1 MSFKIFSLQLLGKIK
16 PVETI
21 EKNRK
26 TLADD
31 FAEFQRV
38 ESSDELKLYFELEKE
53 VNSAEFKKNKAAIEV
68 LHFKG
73 SREFNL
79 LKEFQSLEKKHSIR
93 DFLKVEGS
101 SDLER
106 FKKLKNAEKTAEYN
120 ELKKYVNDGRFA
132 KEKKEILTQVYKGSP
147 EEKQAKEFHKL
158 EKSKQI
164 SVWNELQNPARLKGE
179 ESAKHSKKLEIFNE
193 TKSSS
198 LLKRY
203 LELKELINS
212 DSFKKRVAFLQDQ
225 TKFENSEANRKFKRY
240 KQLEN
245 DPDISFFTGFEKSK
259 LYKNYLAVVD
269 SADLKRYRELK
280 QTTTSAEFAERKKY
294 LEDPKKWEKTEE
306 FKRQQQYSELKKQP
320 HLVKYFKN
328 KGTSV
333 FDFLRNWEVVFED
346 DFSAAKPDNDKWSF
360 TSLAADKMLGD
371 NFSLTGD
378 LHHFTAGKNLKTAS
392 KLTIEVRKEKATGK
406 IWQMPSGFVQATLDY
421 TSGLISSWKSFS
433 AEDGIFEAK
442 IRFNPFSQVVSS
454 FYLAGE
460 TDQPRVSLLEM
471 GAKNRLGFIS
481 LKNAKAQVE
490 GLDISNLNSNKWYI
504 FSVEKNGS
512 QFTWKINETDVFSG
526 QSSEL
531 NKKLHLNASSIVVEE
546 VPASQLPASF
556 EIEWVKCWRKRK

>member
-26 TLADD
+26 TVADE
-31 FAEFQRV
+31 FAEFQQV
-38 ESSDELKLYFELEKE
+38 ESSDELKLYLELEKE
-53 VNSAEFKKNKAAIEV
+53 VNSAEFKKKKTEIDA

-73 SREFNL
+73 SHEFNL
-79 LKEFQSLEKKHSIR
+79 LKEFHLLEKKRTIR

-106 FKKLKNAEKTAEYN
+106 FNKLKNAEKTAEFN
-120 ELKKYVNDGRFA
+120 DLKKYVNDGRFA
-132 KEKKEILTQVYKGSP
+132 KDKKEILAQVYKGSS

-164 SVWNELQNPARLKGE
+164 RIWNELQNPARLKE
-179 ESAKHSKKLEIFNE
+179 EETAKHSKKLKIYND
-193 TKSSS
+193 TKGSSI
-198 LLKRY
+198 LKRY
-203 LELKELINS
+203 LELKELVNR
-212 DSFKKRVAFLQDQ
+212 DSFKKQVAFLQDK
-225 TKFENSEANRKFKRY
+225 TKFENSEANRKFKRF

-245 DPDISFFTGFEKSK
+245 DPEISFLTSFEKSK
-259 LYKNYLAVVD
+259 LYKNYLAVID

-294 LEDPKKWEKTEE
+294 LEDPKKWEKTNEY
-306 FKRQQQYSELKKQP
+306 KRQQQYLEMKKLP
-320 HLVKYFKN
+320 HLVRYFKN
-328 KGTSV
+328 KGTTV
-333 FDFLRNWEVVFED
+333 FDFVRNWEVVFED
-346 DFSAAKPDNDKWSF
+346 NFGAAKPDNDKWSF

-371 NFSLTGD
+371 NFALAGD
-378 LHHFTAGKNLKTAS
+378 LHHFTEGKNLKTGN

-433 AEDGIFEAK
+433 AEDGIIEAK
-442 IRFNPFSQVVSS
+442 IHFNPVRQVVSS

-481 LKNAKAQVE
+481 LKNAKAQLE
-490 GLDISNLNSNKWYI
+490 GLDISNLNTNKWYI

-512 QFTWKINETDVFSG
+512 QFTWKINETAVFSG
-526 QSSEL
+526 QTSEL
-531 NKKLHLNASSIVVEE
+531 NKKLHLNASSIVVDEIS
-546 VPASQLPASF
+546 ASQPVSF
-556 EIEWVKCWRKRK
+556 EIEWVKCWRKKI

>member
-26 TLADD
+26 TVADE
-31 FAEFQRV
+31 FAEFQQV
-38 ESSDELKLYFELEKE
+38 ESSDELKLYLELEKE
-53 VNSAEFKKNKAAIEV
+53 VNSAEFKKKKTEIDA

-73 SREFNL
+73 SHEFNL
-79 LKEFQSLEKKHSIR
+79 LKEFHLLEKKRTIR

-106 FKKLKNAEKTAEYN
+106 FKKLKDAEKTAEFN

-132 KEKKEILTQVYKGSP
+132 KDKKEILAQVYKGSS

-164 SVWNELQNPARLKGE
+164 RIWNELQNPARLKEE
-179 ESAKHSKKLEIFNE
+179 ESAKHSKKLRIYND
-193 TKSSS
+193 TKGSSI
-198 LLKRY
+198 LKRY
-203 LELKELINS
+203 LELKELVNS
-212 DSFKKRVAFLQDQ
+212 DSFKKQVAFLQDK
-225 TKFENSEANRKFKRY
+225 TKFENSEANRKFKRV
-240 KQLEN
+240 KQLET
-245 DPDISFFTGFEKSK
+245 DSEISFLTSFEKSK
-259 LYKNYLAVVD
+259 LYKNYLAVID

-294 LEDPKKWEKTEE
+294 LEDPKKWEKTNEY
-306 FKRQQQYSELKKQP
+306 KRQQQYLEMKKLP
-320 HLVKYFKN
+320 HLVRYFKN
-328 KGTSV
+328 KGTTV
-333 FDFLRNWEVVFED
+333 FDFVRNWEVVFED
-346 DFSAAKPDNDKWSF
+346 NFGVAKPDNDKWSF
-360 TSLAADKMLGD
+360 TSLVADKMLGD
-371 NFSLTGD
+371 NFALAGD
-378 LHHFTAGKNLKTAS
+378 LHHFTEGKNLKTGN

-433 AEDGIFEAK
+433 AEDGIIEAK
-442 IRFNPFSQVVSS
+442 IHFNPVRQVVSS

-481 LKNAKAQVE
+481 LKNAKAQLE

-512 QFTWKINETDVFSG
+512 QFTWKINETEVFSG
-526 QSSEL
+526 QSPEL
-531 NKKLHLNASSIVVEE
+531 NKKLHLNASSIVVDEI
-546 VPASQLPASF
+546 PASQLPASF
-556 EIEWVKCWRKRK
+556 EIEWVRCWRKKI